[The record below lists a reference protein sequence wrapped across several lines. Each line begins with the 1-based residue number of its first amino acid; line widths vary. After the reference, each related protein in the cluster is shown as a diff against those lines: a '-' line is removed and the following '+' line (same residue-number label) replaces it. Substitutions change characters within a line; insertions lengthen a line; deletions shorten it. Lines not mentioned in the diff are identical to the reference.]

1 MPLSSRIL
9 CIGSK
14 MEGYIQTLRENRFEV
29 MGALSFQSAKAL
41 THLFPP
47 NAILIDATDPDLLRQ
62 VKFSCPRIPV
72 LPVAS
77 DCEEC
82 VLLDNV
88 AAVLDANAKA
98 VAH

>member
-1 MPLSSRIL
+1 MQIGSRIL

-14 MEGYIQTLRENRFEV
+14 MEGFIHTLRRNSYDV
-29 MGALSFQSAKAL
+29 MGASSFQSAKAL

-47 NAILIDATDPDLLRQ
+47 NAIVIDATDPDLLRQ

-72 LPVAS
+72 LPVSA

-88 AAVLDANAKA
+88 SAVLQ
-98 VAH
+98 AHLKSTAS